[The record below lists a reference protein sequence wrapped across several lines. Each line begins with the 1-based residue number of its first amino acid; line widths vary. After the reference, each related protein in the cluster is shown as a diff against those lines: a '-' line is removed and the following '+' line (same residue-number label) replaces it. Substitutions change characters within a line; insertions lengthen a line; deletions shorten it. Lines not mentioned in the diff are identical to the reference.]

1 MGRDRQRS
9 DAGSLAFPRSRLNHP
24 RGRDAERMAERFL
37 ERQGLV
43 RLQRNYRCRWG
54 ELDLVMRDG
63 DTLVVVEVRSRAPG
77 ALCSAEESISA
88 AKRRRIVLATRH
100 FLARH
105 PGLASSAVRF
115 DLVAISPGGDNELRW
130 IEAAFNT

>member
-1 MGRDRQRS
+1 MGRHRQRP
-9 DAGSLAFPRSRLNHP
+9 DAGSLAGPRSRLNHL

-37 ERQGLV
+37 ERQGLE

-63 DTLVVVEVRSRAPG
+63 DTLVVVEVRSRAAG
-77 ALCSAEESISA
+77 ARCSAEETVSA

-105 PGLASSAVRF
+105 PRLAASAIRF

-130 IEAAFNT
+130 IEAAFDT

>member
-1 MGRDRQRS
+1 MRQS
-9 DAGSLAFPRSRLNHP
+9 GQA
-24 RGRDAERMAERFL
+24 AERLASQYLQDR
-37 ERQGLV
+37 GL
-43 RLQRNYRCRWG
+43 RLIDQNVHCRGG

-105 PGLASSAVRF
+105 PRLASSAVRF